1 MITIEEFLEK
11 TEIDFPYFIY
21 KDTIKEWLK
30 EYALEIASNAYD
42 EGFTYA
48 IHSHENFTQIGLNRT
63 KYLQKLKN
71 EL

>member
-1 MITIEEFLEK
+1 MDINARKFLNNKEVNFSHS
-11 TEIDFPYFIY
+11 DQ
-21 KDTIKEWLK
+21 IKIIALLK
-30 EYALEIASNAYD
+30 EYALEIASDAYN

-48 IHSHENFTQIGLNRT
+48 IHSHENFTQIGLNRA